1 MSFQFS
7 LIRFVPD
14 VARGEF
20 VNIGAIAGSEAA
32 GEWELRLI
40 GNLTRAKALDDRG
53 VLAKAFEWAAGLEDH
68 LIAVD
73 QLPGAD
79 QAEPMTFA
87 LLQRQSVDMQNIV
100 QVSTPAPIA
109 AESAEEALDL
119 IFEHQVLDVARRSFP
134 FAKKNRAQGA
144 ARRAYADN
152 DVPAAAIRE
161 RARVRS
167 GVYDGGFDFA
177 IHNGRTVQLAQCW
190 SFQLPNQTDLAEQ
203 VKAWSWLVHELR
215 NDGGEL
221 VIGDASVE
229 VPAELEIFAVAI
241 PPLEGRT
248 SPAYVEAQEAF
259 RENNVVEVGTDD
271 ADLLG
276 QQARQALAT
285 AV

>member
-40 GNLTRAKALDDRG
+40 GNLARAKALDDRG

-68 LIAVD
+68 VAAVD

-79 QAEPMTFA
+79 QTEPMSFT
-87 LLQRQSVDMQNIV
+87 LLQRQSLDMQNIV
-100 QVSTPAPIA
+100 QVSPPAPVA
-109 AESAEEALDL
+109 AESAEQALDL
-119 IFEHQVLDVARRSFP
+119 IFEHLVLDVARRSFP

-152 DVPAAAIRE
+152 DVPTDAIRE

-167 GVYDGGFDFA
+167 GVYDGAFDFA
-177 IHNGRTVQLAQCW
+177 VHNGRAVQLAQCW
-190 SFQLPNQTDLAEQ
+190 SFQLPNQEDLAEQ

-215 NDGGEL
+215 RDGGEL
-221 VIGDASVE
+221 VIGDAAVE
-229 VPAELEIFAVAI
+229 VPSGLEIFAVAI
-241 PPLEGRT
+241 PPADGQPA
-248 SPAYVEAQEAF
+248 PAYDEAREAF
-259 RENNVVEVGTDD
+259 GENQVVEVGIDD
-271 ADLLG
+271 AGRLG
-276 QQARQALAT
+276 QSARQALA
-285 AV
+285 AHA